1 MVAGTLTKETAQRA
15 GVIFLTMESIFQP
28 PALGHFKIT
37 FNSIVKGCCLAVK
50 LGGFL
55 KVKKTT
61 KTIHEKVIIG
71 RKPLKL
77 YTMYTEKE
85 IEAKITLLV
94 KEHQEL
100 IDWLSLGKNVSKID
114 DTTFGMM
121 ILLESVQ
128 EAYLNSLLS
137 LKNYI
142 SANPDAYKY

>member
-1 MVAGTLTKETAQRA
+1 
-15 GVIFLTMESIFQP
+15 MESIFQP
-28 PALGHFKIT
+28 PAAGIKIHT
-37 FNSIVKGCCLAVK
+37 FNFIVTGRRLAVK
-50 LGGFL
+50 LGGIFNNQT
-55 KVKKTT
+55 KPK
-61 KTIHEKVIIG
+61 KTIHEKVVIG
-71 RKPLKL
+71 KKPLKL

-94 KEHQEL
+94 KENNEL

-121 ILLESVQ
+121 LLSESVQ
-128 EAYLNSLLS
+128 KAYLNSLIS